1 MAQPKSEL
9 REYLEAGV
17 IAVALA
23 FLIITFVAQSYVVQ
37 GASMEPS
44 LHNGERLLVD
54 KLTYRFR
61 DPQRGEIIVFRY
73 PADPGRKFIKRIIG
87 LPGDRI
93 EIHDQTVFLN
103 GEPLT
108 EPYINGPTY
117 GEFSAVVVPPNHY
130 FVLGDNRNNS
140 EDSRYP
146 DVGAVPQRSIVG
158 RSLAIYWPL
167 SDMSVVRIPPG
178 LR

>member
-37 GASMEPS
+37 GASMEPT

-61 DPQRGEIIVFRY
+61 EPMRGEIIVFRY
-73 PADPGRKFIKRIIG
+73 PADPG
-87 LPGDRI
+87 
-93 EIHDQTVFLN
+93 
-103 GEPLT
+103 
-108 EPYINGPTY
+108 
-117 GEFSAVVVPPNHY
+117 
-130 FVLGDNRNNS
+130 
-140 EDSRYP
+140 
-146 DVGAVPQRSIVG
+146 
-158 RSLAIYWPL
+158 
-167 SDMSVVRIPPG
+167 
-178 LR
+178 